1 MQPLCDMQISKRI
14 RDYIAANFYVD
25 GGDLLDQDS
34 LLERGVIDS
43 TGVMEIIQF
52 LEGEFGIHVSDQE
65 IVPEN
70 LESIARIDAFVGRK
84 LAAPSAQASP

>member
-1 MQPLCDMQISKRI
+1 MQPLCGMQIRKRI
-14 RDYIAANFYVD
+14 RDYITANFYVD
-25 GGDLLDQDS
+25 GGNLLDEES

-52 LEGEFGIHVSDQE
+52 IESEFGVGISDQE

-70 LESIARIDAFVGRK
+70 LESIARIDAFVSRK
-84 LAAPSAQASP
+84 LAGSSVPASP

>member
-1 MQPLCDMQISKRI
+1 MQIRKRV
-14 RDYIAANFYVD
+14 RDYVAANFYVD
-25 GGDLLDQDS
+25 GGDLLDEES

-52 LEGEFGIHVSDQE
+52 IEREFGVQVSDEE

-84 LAAPSAQASP
+84 IAASPVRASP